1 MEKTIS
7 DLVPSGITGVV
18 VMIIYFA
25 YKLIKTSSCR
35 SYCCGFASTFEIDL
49 ERGLQP

>member
-18 VMIIYFA
+18 VMLIYFA
-25 YKLIKTSSCR
+25 YKLVKASSCR
-35 SYCCGFASTFEIDL
+35 SSCCGLRSEFEVDL
-49 ERGLQP
+49 ERGLQS